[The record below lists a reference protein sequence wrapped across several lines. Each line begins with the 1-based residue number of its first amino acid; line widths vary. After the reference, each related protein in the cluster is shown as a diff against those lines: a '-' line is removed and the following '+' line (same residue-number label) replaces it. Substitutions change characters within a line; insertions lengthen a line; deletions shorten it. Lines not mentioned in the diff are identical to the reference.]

1 MRRGRFES
9 KLAPDAADLNASVAF
24 DRRLL
29 PYDIEG
35 SKAHARML
43 AAQGILPVAD
53 ADQICA
59 GLDQVQAEWARGEL
73 VLDPQLED
81 VHMNVEQRLT
91 EIIGDAGARLH
102 TARSRND
109 QVATDLKLY
118 ALDQAGKL
126 GDALRMLER
135 ALVEQAR
142 AHVDTL
148 CPGYTHLQRAQP
160 VRLAH
165 HLLAYVEM
173 FARDGERLSDAA
185 RRAGLSPL
193 GSGAL
198 AATTFPIDR
207 EMSAKALGFHGV
219 TRNSL
224 DAVGDRDFAV
234 EIVSAC
240 ALLMAHLSRLGEELV
255 LWATQEF
262 GFVHL
267 PEAYCSGSSIMPQK
281 VNPDVPELVRAK
293 AGRVFGDLVALLTV
307 LKGLP
312 LAYNKDLQETQEP
325 LYDAVETALACTRTM
340 TGLLAG
346 ARFDVPRMRR
356 ALDEGHLLATEV
368 ADYLA
373 ARGLPFRQA
382 HAAAGDRR
390 RRRVGRVPDVLL
402 VAAAQLDLVAK
413 ALGDDEPRRRTHHL
427 DHRVVAGRRAVHHR
441 GRAREQLGRGGE
453 PFGIGESPDAVHH
466 TVGLV
471 HRGSRGLLEHDHTV
485 GTYGNEV
492 GERPP
497 DVNPDPI
504 RRGHV
509 FRRVSSAARHAVW
522 WSHRC
527 RGRAS
532 WLRANRR

>member
-9 KLAPDAADLNASVAF
+9 KLAPDAANLNASVAF

-43 AAQGILPVAD
+43 AAKGILPVAD
-53 ADQICA
+53 AEQICA
-59 GLDQVQAEWARGEL
+59 GLDQVQAEYARGEL
-73 VLDPQLED
+73 VLDAQLED

-109 QVATDLKLY
+109 QVATDLRLY
-118 ALDQAGKL
+118 ALDQARGL
-126 GDALRMLER
+126 GDALRMLSR
-135 ALVEQAR
+135 ALVDQAR
-142 AHVDTL
+142 QHVDTL

-173 FARDGERLSDAA
+173 LARDEERLGDAA
-185 RRAGLSPL
+185 RRASRSPL

-207 EMSAKALGFHGV
+207 EMTAHALGFEGV

-234 EIVSAC
+234 EIVAAC

-255 LWATQEF
+255 LWAAQEF
-262 GFVHL
+262 GFVRL
-267 PEAYCSGSSIMPQK
+267 PENYCSGSSIMPQK

-293 AGRVFGDLVALLTV
+293 SGRVFGDLMALLTV

-340 TGLLAG
+340 TGLVAG
-346 ARFDVPRMRR
+346 ARFDAERMRR
-356 ALDEGHLLATEV
+356 ALSEGHLLATEV
-368 ADYLA
+368 ADHLA
-373 ARGLPFRQA
+373 AHGVPFRQA
-382 HAAAGDRR
+382 HAAAGAIVRRATERGVDLAALTPAEMREAAGGLAAIDDSVMQVLDAARAVDRR
-390 RRRVGRVPDVLL
+390 DVIGGP
-402 VAAAQLDLVAK
+402 A
-413 ALGDDEPRRRTHHL
+413 
-427 DHRVVAGRRAVHHR
+427 
-441 GRAREQLGRGGE
+441 RAR
-453 PFGIGESPDAVHH
+453 V
-466 TVGLV
+466 
-471 HRGSRGLLEHDHTV
+471 LEAIDQA
-485 GTYGNEV
+485 
-492 GERPP
+492 ER
-497 DVNPDPI
+497 
-504 RRGHV
+504 R
-509 FRRVSSAARHAVW
+509 
-522 WSHRC
+522 
-527 RGRAS
+527 
-532 WLRANRR
+532 LNRQGDG